1 MTVEIIAYFSS
12 KCCFQVRE
20 TGWSAQLLKK
30 IRVSLFSLK
39 TFGRD
44 FRRQIKKHMR

>member
-30 IRVSLFSLK
+30 FVSVCFLS
-39 TFGRD
+39 
-44 FRRQIKKHMR
+44 KHSVEIFVAR